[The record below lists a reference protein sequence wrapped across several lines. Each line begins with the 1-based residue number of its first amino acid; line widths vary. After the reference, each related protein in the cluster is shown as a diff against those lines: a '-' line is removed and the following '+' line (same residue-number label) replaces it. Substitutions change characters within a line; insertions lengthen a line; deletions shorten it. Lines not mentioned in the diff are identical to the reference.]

1 MNASRWHKGRSK
13 SPESDLLD
21 RGVAAFSTWSRSWK
35 TGVLVCAA
43 FFGVAMT
50 AGADD
55 RPVGSQKAKDAA
67 ASPAISGV
75 GGTQPTSTVQP
86 GNINE
91 AEASLSRRYR
101 QFERILL
108 QMAEYLRKTEPERAD
123 LLIRAIGKS
132 KEDRVGLQMDQI
144 LELLKNDQL
153 GDAIGQQEHLV
164 ANLKGL
170 LELLQSEDRR
180 HQLDEEKKWIELL
193 HKEVGKLSVR
203 EKELRRLTEGG
214 GKLGPLSERQS
225 KIGRDAKSLVE
236 KIDKQDATRNA
247 SNGKNSSNQSGKPP
261 DSREPK
267 ESSDQQNPD
276 GRPEPKENGEKP
288 EGKQKSEGKSGDQS
302 AKKKSEDKEGSKNEG
317 SKKEDSKQEKSK
329 GGAKRPAQG
338 SGSKGKSDGS
348 QESPPSD
355 QSESES
361 PPQQMERKTPGREEI
376 EQARRAMQQAEEELK
391 RLQGDKALERQDEAI
406 RKLAEAKERLEKIL
420 RQLREEEQEIML
432 TSLEARFAKML
443 LMEIQ
448 IHVDT
453 TTLGKTGKNA
463 WTARHFGKARELSV
477 QQESVGVEAIKA
489 LTLLK
494 EEGSSVAFPKGV
506 EQVHDDM
513 LTIASRLGKNDV
525 GELTQSIEKD
535 VIESLEELVAALQ
548 SEIENRKKPEAQRQ
562 RGQRPRNGEP
572 PDKQLVEQIA
582 ELKMLRSLQMR
593 VNRRTKQIGRLIRG
607 EQATS
612 DDLAAQLQTLA
623 RRQAEIQEA
632 TYILASGRNQ

>member
-1 MNASRWHKGRSK
+1 
-13 SPESDLLD
+13 
-21 RGVAAFSTWSRSWK
+21 
-35 TGVLVCAA
+35 LVCAA
-43 FFGVAMT
+43 VFGLVTVFGAIT
-50 AGADD
+50 TVGADD
-55 RPVGSQKAKDAA
+55 RPIGSEKAKDPAA
-67 ASPAISGV
+67 GPASNGV
-75 GGTQPTSTVQP
+75 AGKQPNGTAEP

-132 KEDRVGLQMDQI
+132 KEDRVGLQMEQI

-153 GDAIGQQEHLV
+153 GDAIGHQEHLV
-164 ANLKGL
+164 ANLRGL

-180 HQLDEEKKWIELL
+180 HQLDEEKKWIESL
-193 HKEVGKLSVR
+193 HKEVGKLSIR

-214 GKLGPLSERQS
+214 GKLGPLSERQE

-236 KIDKQDATRNA
+236 KIDKQDAARNA
-247 SNGKNSSNQSGKPP
+247 SNGKNSSNKSGKSP
-261 DSREPK
+261 DSRDPK
-267 ESSDQQNPD
+267 ESPDKQNPD
-276 GRPEPKENGEKP
+276 GRSEPKENGEKP
-288 EGKQKSEGKSGDQS
+288 QDKQKSEGKSGDQS
-302 AKKKSEDKEGSKNEG
+302 PKSKSGEKKEGSKPQS
-317 SKKEDSKQEKSK
+317 SKKEDSKQEKPK
-329 GGAKRPAQG
+329 GGAKRPAKG
-338 SGSKGKSDGS
+338 SGSKGKNDGS

-355 QSESES
+355 QSEGES

-448 IHVDT
+448 IHIDT
-453 TTLGKTGKNA
+453 TILAKTEKNA

-477 QQESVGVEAIKA
+477 QQESIGVEAVKA

-506 EQVHDDM
+506 EQVRDDM
-513 LTIASRLGKNDV
+513 LTIAGRLGKNDV

-562 RGQRPRNGEP
+562 RGQRAQRGEQD
-572 PDKQLVEQIA
+572 DKQLVEQIA
-582 ELKMLRSLQMR
+582 ELKMLRSLQLR

>member
-1 MNASRWHKGRSK
+1 LG
-13 SPESDLLD
+13 
-21 RGVAAFSTWSRSWK
+21 
-35 TGVLVCAA
+35 TGALACAVV
-43 FFGVAMT
+43 FGIVTA

-55 RPVGSQKAKDAA
+55 RPIGSEQAKDPAGGP
-67 ASPAISGV
+67 ASKGV
-75 GGTQPTSTVQP
+75 AGTQPNSTAEP

-153 GDAIGQQEHLV
+153 GDAIGRQEHLV

-180 HQLDEEKKWIELL
+180 HQLDEEKKWIESL
-193 HKEVGKLSVR
+193 HQEVGKLSIR

-214 GKLGPLSERQS
+214 GKLGPLSDRQA

-236 KIDKQDATRNA
+236 KIDKQDAARNA
-247 SNGKNSSNQSGKPP
+247 SNGKNSSDKSGKSP
-261 DSREPK
+261 DSRDPK
-267 ESSDQQNPD
+267 ESPDKQNPD
-276 GRPEPKENGEKP
+276 GRSEPKENGEKP
-288 EGKQKSEGKSGDQS
+288 QDKQKSEGKSGDQS
-302 AKKKSEDKEGSKNEG
+302 AKKKSGDKEGSKNQS

-329 GGAKRPAQG
+329 GGTKRPPKG
-338 SGSKGKSDGS
+338 SGSQGKNDGS

-355 QSESES
+355 QSESDS
-361 PPQQMERKTPGREEI
+361 SPQQMERKTPGREEI

-443 LMEIQ
+443 LMQIQ
-448 IHVDT
+448 LHIDT
-453 TTLGKTGKNA
+453 TTLAKTEKNA

-477 QQESVGVEAIKA
+477 QQDSIGDEAAKA

-506 EQVHDDM
+506 EQVRDDM
-513 LTIASRLGKNDV
+513 LTIARRLGKNDV

-562 RGQRPRNGEP
+562 RGQRPQRGEQ

-582 ELKMLRSLQMR
+582 ELKMLRSLQLR